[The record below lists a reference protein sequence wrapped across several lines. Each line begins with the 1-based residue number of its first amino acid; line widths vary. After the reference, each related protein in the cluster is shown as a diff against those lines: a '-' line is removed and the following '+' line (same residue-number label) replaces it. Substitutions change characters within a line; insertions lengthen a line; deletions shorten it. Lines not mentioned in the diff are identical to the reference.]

1 MDHHESQE
9 GAERHVP
16 RRFSTIEGWRQ
27 VAHNLYYATGH
38 GLITISTYPDF
49 DSIHHDNGDI
59 ITRQVSGTAHNDSTN
74 ESTLQPADN
83 EDPFADP
90 IPVEDNYRP
99 GAEHLFTNG
108 PSSPKPG
115 ERHSSSQET
124 KNCPAD
130 EPYHVFTSRQ
140 RWFVVV
146 IIGAAGLFSGLSSNI
161 YFPALDA
168 IAQDLN
174 VTLQA
179 VSLTITSYLIIQGI
193 SPVIWGSFADAL
205 GRRPIY
211 IASFAVYI
219 TANIVLS
226 FSPNFIVLIIFRGL
240 QAAGSASTVSIGNGV
255 IQDITQ
261 PAERGSY
268 ISFYQAI
275 RNFSIAVGP
284 VLGGALSNS
293 LGFRSI
299 FVFLLI
305 LSSLT
310 LGFILVF
317 LPETMRNIAGNG
329 SVRLKGIYRPLVR
342 LIRKEPDYMQDP
354 EYPIKRKRI
363 TLSTFTSPLRLLG
376 QKDILLNLVFGGV
389 IYTIWSMVTS
399 TTTSIFK
406 SAFGLNE
413 LLVGLAFLP
422 NGLGTI
428 VGSAIMGMLMNKD
441 FAAAECVYRAQHNLP
456 PEYKIPSKAIPSDFN
471 IEHARLRHLSWI
483 TILFTLA
490 TGTYGFTVGVDST
503 LTSKPAWVIVPLFL
517 QFLIAAT
524 SNAVFAMNQTMIS
537 DLCPGKGASSTAVNN
552 LVRCGLAA
560 VGVAFAENMVTSLGP
575 ATSFLLLALIVLV
588 CAPLPVVNWFY
599 GPGWRRERMKK
610 QEKRPGGEGEKV

>member
-1 MDHHESQE
+1 MEQHE
-9 GAERHVP
+9 GGRVTERHIH
-16 RRFSTIEGWRQ
+16 RRFSTIEGWRE
-27 VAHNLYYATGH
+27 VANNLYYAAGH
-38 GLITISTYPDF
+38 GLINLSTYPDL
-49 DSIHHDNGDI
+49 DSIHDDNGET
-59 ITRQVSGTAHNDSTN
+59 ITRQASGTAHDESTNDSTIQQTD
-74 ESTLQPADN
+74 S

-90 IPVEDNYRP
+90 VPVEDRRRTQNLFSNSLGIGNAGENQDTFKDTKTSP
-99 GAEHLFTNG
+99 AE
-108 PSSPKPG
+108 
-115 ERHSSSQET
+115 
-124 KNCPAD
+124 

-140 RWFVVV
+140 RWFVVI

-174 VTLQA
+174 VSIQT
-179 VSLTITSYLIIQGI
+179 VSLTITSYLVIQGI

-211 IASFAVYI
+211 LASFAVYI
-219 TANIVLS
+219 TANVVLS
-226 FSPNFIVLIIFRGL
+226 FSPNFTILIIFRGL

-305 LSSLT
+305 ISSIT

-329 SVRLKGIYRPLVR
+329 SLRLKGIYRPLIR
-342 LIRKEPDYMQDP
+342 IFRKEPDYMRDP
-354 EYPIKRKRI
+354 EYAVQRKKI
-363 TLSTFTSPLRLLG
+363 SISTFTDPLRLLG
-376 QKDILLNLVFGGV
+376 QKDILLNLVFGGI

-406 SAFGLNE
+406 SAFGLDE

-428 VGSAIMGMLMNKD
+428 VGSAVIGKLMNKD
-441 FAAAECVYRAQHNLP
+441 FAAAEVTYRAQHNLP
-456 PEYKIPSKAIPSDFN
+456 PEYKIPSKAIPTDFN
-471 IEHARLRHLSWI
+471 IEHARLKHLSWV
-483 TILFTLA
+483 TLLFTLA
-490 TGTYGFTVGVDST
+490 TGIYGFTVSSSS
-503 LTSKPAWVIVPLFL
+503 LTSKPVWVIVPLLL
-517 QFLIAAT
+517 QFFIAAT
-524 SNAVFAMNQTMIS
+524 SNAVFAMNQTMVS
-537 DLCPGKGASSTAVNN
+537 DLCPGKGASSTAINN

-560 VGVAFAENMVTSLGP
+560 VGVAFAETMVTALGP
-575 ATSFLLLALIVLV
+575 ATSFLLLALIVV
-588 CAPLPVVNWFY
+588 ACTPMAVVNWFY
-599 GPGWRRERMKK
+599 GPGWRRQRMKK
-610 QEKRPGGEGEKV
+610 QAAKAGGDTEKA

>member
-1 MDHHESQE
+1 MEQQHEKESSNVRVSPAGE
-9 GAERHVP
+9 SSH
-16 RRFSTIEGWRQ
+16 RRFSSIEGWKE
-27 VAHNLYYATGH
+27 VANNMYYAAGH
-38 GLITISTYPDF
+38 GLVNLSTSPDI
-49 DSIHHDNGDI
+49 DGVPNENADV
-59 ITRQVSGTAHNDSTN
+59 ITRQASHTEHDTSMNTSTIQQTDD
-74 ESTLQPADN
+74 EGS
-83 EDPFADP
+83 DPFSTTND
-90 IPVEDNYRP
+90 IEGEDQFKSLKDETQTTK
-99 GAEHLFTNG
+99 AE
-108 PSSPKPG
+108 
-115 ERHSSSQET
+115 
-124 KNCPAD
+124 
-130 EPYHVFTSRQ
+130 EPYHVFTPRQ

-168 IAQDLN
+168 IAKDLN
-174 VTLQA
+174 VSLQS

-226 FSPNFIVLIIFRGL
+226 FSPNFIILIVFRGL

-275 RNFSIAVGP
+275 RNFSIAIGP

-293 LGFRSI
+293 MGFRSI

-305 LSSLT
+305 LSTVT

-329 SVRLKGIYRPLVR
+329 SLRLSGVYRPLIRVV
-342 LIRKEPDYMQDP
+342 RKEPDYMRDP
-354 EYPIKRKRI
+354 EHPIKRKQIRV
-363 TLSTFTSPLRLLG
+363 STFTDPLRLLG
-376 QKDILLNLVFGGV
+376 QRDILLNLVFGGI
-389 IYTIWSMVTS
+389 IYTVWSMVTS

-428 VGSAIMGMLMNKD
+428 VGSAIIGKLMNKD
-441 FAAAECVYRAQHNLP
+441 FRAAEVTYREQHKLP
-456 PEYKIPSKAIPSDFN
+456 DDYKIPSKAIPGDFG
-471 IEHARLRHLSWI
+471 IEHARLRHLWWV
-483 TILFTLA
+483 TLLFTLA
-490 TGTYGFTVGVDST
+490 TGVYGFTVGDAS
-503 LTSKPAWVIVPLFL
+503 LTSRPAWVIVPLML

-524 SNAVFAMNQTMIS
+524 SNAVFAMNQTMVS
-537 DLCPGKGASSTAVNN
+537 DLCPGKGASSTAINN

-560 VGVAFAENMVTSLGP
+560 VGVAFAETMVGALGP
-575 ATSFLLLALIVLV
+575 ATSFLLLALVVAV
-588 CAPLPVVNWFY
+588 CTPMPVVNWHH
-599 GPGWRRERMKK
+599 GPGWRRQRMEKETKK
-610 QEKRPGGEGEKV
+610 SNDKV